1 MIYEAAIKRYGAD
14 RVAKTQLGGVMIHF
28 PLLRVRNNRGQSKN
42 IYDTFLRINL
52 RYDESDKRFYPVH
65 STKPINIT
73 RTTFD
78 MLEVNNK
85 YIHSHAYLVD
95 RQVFL
100 RNIGAWA
107 EFCLRGNNIEETH
120 NSFRYGTY
128 NKEEL
133 ELKIITY
140 LVSLER
146 FLCSEDI
153 EGVPT
158 MPMASCLPF
167 LPIASMYAKPT
178 VRTDLRLTYSL
189 QLDNDYRIKNNEVN
203 KKLLLLLYPTFQCVK
218 FKGVWGI
225 PTAVTISE
233 EDIESA
239 NTEAEVYSLA
249 FNDKVFTG
257 KVIAPEIDSSIDL
270 TTLNWEI
277 HELVYKQIVHIIR
290 DWAFNLHRKTLVH
303 EKFSAFPPSRDPIS
317 L

>member
-14 RVAKTQLGGVMIHF
+14 RVAKTPPGGMMIHF
-28 PLLRVRNNRGQSKN
+28 PLLRIRNKLNQSKN
-42 IYDTFLRINL
+42 IYDVFLRINL
-52 RYDESDKRFYPVH
+52 RYDESAKRFYSVH
-65 STKPINIT
+65 TTKPINVT

-100 RNIGAWA
+100 CNVGLWS
-107 EFCLRGNNIEETH
+107 EFCLKGNNIEAVH
-120 NSFRYGTY
+120 NAFKDGTY
-128 NKEEL
+128 SKEEL

-153 EGVPT
+153 DGVPT
-158 MPMASCLPF
+158 MNMASCLPF
-167 LPIASMYAKPT
+167 LPITSMYTQPT
-178 VRTDLRLTYSL
+178 VRTDLKLTYSL
-189 QLDNDYRIKNNEVN
+189 QLDNDYRIKNNEIN
-203 KKLLLLLYPTFQCVK
+203 KKILLLLYPSFKCIK

-225 PTAVTISE
+225 PTAAAISE
-233 EDIESA
+233 EDIGSA

-257 KVIAPEIDSSIDL
+257 KVIAPEIDGSIDL
-270 TTLNWEI
+270 ATLNWEI
-277 HELVYKQIVHIIR
+277 HDLVYNKIVSIIK
-290 DWAFNLHRKTLVH
+290 DWAFNFHRKTLVH
-303 EKFSAFPPSRDPIS
+303 EKFSASPPPRA
-317 L
+317 